1 MGDRGTNPDAYPD
14 ELRPTVPE
22 EILLWRPKANAR
34 YSRSDMKEADSIQV
48 VPQDFVRRM
57 KFYLTSPQPCPYLPG
72 QKERKVFANLAV
84 DGAVNLNDSLTRSGF
99 RRSQTIAYRP
109 ACEGCG
115 ACRSVRIDVANFEWT
130 KRWKR
135 VLARN
140 ADLDREP
147 CHARASRE
155 QFRLLKRYLA
165 HRHPG
170 GGMTEMELRDYA
182 GMVDA
187 SPVRTV
193 VFEYRNKVD
202 ANDPDAEGE
211 LQAAALTDVLRDGLS
226 MVYSFYRP
234 ERDRHSLGAYMV
246 LDHIRFAQ
254 ELGLPYV
261 YLGYWV
267 KNSDKM
273 GYKADYTPL
282 EVFDTDTW
290 RPLREEEI

>member
-1 MGDRGTNPDAYPD
+1 
-14 ELRPTVPE
+14 
-22 EILLWRPKANAR
+22 
-34 YSRSDMKEADSIQV
+34 MKEADTKEII
-48 VPQDFVRRM
+48 PPDFVRKM

-72 QKERKVFANLAV
+72 KMERKVFANLAV

-109 ACEGCG
+109 ACKACG
-115 ACRSVRIDVANFEWT
+115 ACRSVRIDVSAFKMS

-140 ADLDREP
+140 AMLEREP
-147 CHARASRE
+147 VNARATRE
-155 QFRLLKRYLA
+155 QFRLLKKYLND
-165 HRHPG
+165 RHPG
-170 GGMTEMELRDYA
+170 GGMTEMEIRDYA

-193 VFEYRNKVD
+193 VFEYRNRIEPGPVD
-202 ANDPDAEGE
+202 DGV

-226 MVYSFYRP
+226 MVYSFFRP
-234 ERDRHSLGAYMV
+234 ELSGRSVGSFMV
-246 LDHIRFAQ
+246 LDHIRLAS

-267 KNSDKM
+267 RGSDKM
-273 GYKADYTPL
+273 GYKADFQPL
-282 EVFDTDTW
+282 EVFDGENW
-290 RPLREEEI
+290 RPLLDEEI